1 MSFDKDE
8 LRMTLLNVQHL
19 EAIEQLQDRVA
30 TNLERADQLQ
40 KLTHDEIR
48 IILHQELFAGVWVA
62 GQLVAARAF
71 LYTPEDEEHLAK
83 DVGIQKDE
91 WKDVIYSEISLVDP
105 SYQGHGLQ
113 KQMGAWWME
122 RLQTSPYRYVCATVA
137 PFNIPSMKDKFQLGM
152 SIGALK
158 VKYGGKL
165 RYIFV
170 HDFHHTLEVGTV
182 QSVPMADTEEQQR
195 LLASGARGIGMVQQ
209 DGVWMVDY
217 NFID

>member
-1 MSFDKDE
+1 MSFGRDE
-8 LRMTLLNVQHL
+8 FHMTLLTVQHI

-30 TNLERADQLQ
+30 ANLERIDQLQ

-48 IILHQELFAGVWVA
+48 IILHQELFAGVWVK
-62 GQLVAARAF
+62 GQLIAARAF
-71 LYTPEDEEHLAK
+71 LYTPEDDEHLAK
-83 DVGIQKDE
+83 DVGISSDE

-113 KQMGAWWME
+113 KKMGAWWME

-137 PFNIPSMKDKFQLGM
+137 PFNIASIKDKFQLGM

-170 HDFHHTLEVGTV
+170 RDLQYTTEEAAV
-182 QSVPMADTEEQQR
+182 QTVPMNNTEEQQR
-195 LLASGARGIGMVQQ
+195 LLASGARGVGVVLQ
-209 DGVWMVDY
+209 DGEWLVQY
-217 NFID
+217 TLID

>member
-1 MSFDKDE
+1 MRFDRDG
-8 LRMTLLNVQHL
+8 LHMTLLNVQHL
-19 EAIEQLQDRVA
+19 EDIEQLQDRVA
-30 TNLERADQLQ
+30 ANLEQVDQLQ
-40 KLTHDEIR
+40 KLTQDEIR
-48 IILHQELFAGVWVA
+48 IILHQELFAGVWVND
-62 GQLVAARAF
+62 QLVAARAF
-71 LYTPEDEEHLAK
+71 LYTPEDDEHLAK
-83 DVGIQKDE
+83 DVGIPLDE

-122 RLQTSPYRYVCATVA
+122 RLQFSPYRYVCATVA
-137 PFNIPSMKDKFQLGM
+137 PFNIASMKDKFQLGM

-170 HDFHHTLEVGTV
+170 RDFHHTPEVGTV
-182 QSVPMADTEEQQR
+182 QTVPMADTEAQQR
-195 LLASGARGIGMVQQ
+195 LIASGARGVGIVQQ
-209 DGVWMVDY
+209 DGEWLVQY

>member
-1 MSFDKDE
+1 MSFPKDGF
-8 LRMTLLNVQHL
+8 RMTLLNLQHL
-19 EAIEQLQDRVA
+19 EAIERLQDRVA
-30 TNLERADQLQ
+30 AHLERVDQLQ

-48 IILHQELFAGVWVA
+48 IILHQELFAGVWIDD
-62 GQLVAARAF
+62 QLVAARAF

-83 DVGIQKDE
+83 DVGIHVDE

-113 KQMGAWWME
+113 KKMGAWWME

-170 HDFHHTLEVGTV
+170 RDLQQTREVPEL
-182 QSVPMADTEEQQR
+182 QAVPMADTEMQQQ
-195 LLASGARGIGMVQQ
+195 LLARGARGVGLLEQ
-209 DGVWMVDY
+209 DGAWLVQYTIVD
-217 NFID
+217 